1 QTLVD
6 EGICVPVLVGRRETI
21 RKRMDKL
28 GLRIVLDRDFKLLNP
43 EDIPDYADF
52 WRLYHQ
58 IMGRRG
64 VSPDTAR
71 TLVRTRNPVLAA
83 LALRRGEADGMICG
97 LIGRWNRALRD
108 VVDVLGL
115 APGVAAP
122 AALSMLVHTS
132 GPIFIADTHVTPE
145 PDAQQLADATI
156 RAAEVVKLFGL
167 KAKAALLSHS
177 NFGARDTRTSAR
189 MRDAL
194 ERIQASAP
202 YLAVDG
208 EMTAEAAISG
218 EIRRMSVL
226 EPRYDGSANLL
237 VMPNL
242 DAAHIAYGLLKEFA
256 GAQKIG
262 PVLLGMARPA
272 HVLDNSATVRGIVN
286 MAAYCVVEAQ
296 ENPARH
302 QG

>member
-1 QTLVD
+1 
-6 EGICVPVLVGRRETI
+6 
-21 RKRMDKL
+21 
-28 GLRIVLDRDFKLLNP
+28 
-43 EDIPDYADF
+43 
-52 WRLYHQ
+52 
-58 IMGRRG
+58 
-64 VSPDTAR
+64 
-71 TLVRTRNPVLAA
+71 
-83 LALRRGEADGMICG
+83 

-108 VVDVLGL
+108 VVDVLGM

-122 AALSMLVHTS
+122 AALSMLVHTR
-132 GPIFIADTHVTPE
+132 GTIFVTDTHVTPE
-145 PDAQQLADATI
+145 PTAEQLAEMTV
-156 RAAEVVKLFGL
+156 RAADVVKLFGL

-177 NFGARDTRTSAR
+177 NFGSADSPAGGR
-189 MRDAL
+189 LRAAL

-202 YLAVDG
+202 YLEVDG

-218 EIRRMSVL
+218 EIRRGAVL

-262 PVLLGMARPA
+262 PLLLGLAAPA

-286 MAAYCVVEAQ
+286 MAAYCVVDAQ
-296 ENPARH
+296 ENPIRNR
-302 QG
+302 G